1 MHADIISPKY
11 HPSRPKHNNLFIPR
25 TARYTKLYM
34 LHADAAAWTRTWPK
48 GNRTHGKISREHAVA
63 AIGVMIHQLLLFK
76 LRPSTRA
83 AVDSRPRGRVDGGGG
98 RAEGGVRSGTSASVS
113 TDGEEAG
120 DACAGQTN
128 DLAGVGDL
136 LLLHLELAG
145 GDLGER
151 LLDDLDHDLKIL
163 LLEQ

>member
-1 MHADIISPKY
+1 M
-11 HPSRPKHNNLFIPR
+11 
-25 TARYTKLYM
+25 
-34 LHADAAAWTRTWPK
+34 
-48 GNRTHGKISREHAVA
+48 
-63 AIGVMIHQLLLFK
+63 
-76 LRPSTRA
+76 
-83 AVDSRPRGRVDGGGG
+83 
-98 RAEGGVRSGTSASVS
+98 S

-151 LLDDLDHDLKIL
+151 LLDDLDHDFKIL
-163 LLEQ
+163 LLE